1 MAPTNTV
8 ALRVDDALA
17 TALAAEAERTG
28 TTISDL
34 VRAPLRAAYVR
45 DRPQLRPR
53 GAVLARPRQ
62 LASSSA
68 ATRATPTP
76 RGSGSRTSAANSP
89 PAAPSSPSAPPPPPP
104 PSHPRTCRWSP
115 TAPSTGHCGTP
126 APQARCPPP
135 ARSPCPARSP

>member
-17 TALAAEAERTG
+17 TALAAEAARTG

-45 DRPQLRPR
+45 DRPSYGP
-53 GAVLARPRQ
+53 GAQHSLVRDSWELISGDAGNAGAARQRLDHFRAELAAGRTEFA
-62 LASSSA
+62 LST
-68 ATRATPTP
+68 ATA
-76 RGSGSRTSAANSP
+76 
-89 PAAPSSPSAPPPPPP
+89 PP

-126 APQARCPPP
+126 APRTRCPPP